1 MCANATANEYAWGM
15 ARKPGTPSYSTERET
30 PIDGLADIAHEFD
43 VLATRLSE
51 AAKLAEA
58 DGADLAA
65 FMTEVAAVRDK
76 YANFERALAEYGLHR
91 QGLTQRSAAHLL
103 NVGVSTIS
111 RWSQLP
117 IYFERVPSDSE
128 G

>member
-1 MCANATANEYAWGM
+1 M
-15 ARKPGTPSYSTERET
+15 ARKPGTPSYSTEREKAVET
-30 PIDGLADIAHEFD
+30 LADIASEFGALAER
-43 VLATRLSE
+43 LATASQAAESE
-51 AAKLAEA
+51 SA
-58 DGADLAA
+58 DMAQ

-117 IYFERVPSDSE
+117 IYFDRVPSRIE
-128 G
+128 E